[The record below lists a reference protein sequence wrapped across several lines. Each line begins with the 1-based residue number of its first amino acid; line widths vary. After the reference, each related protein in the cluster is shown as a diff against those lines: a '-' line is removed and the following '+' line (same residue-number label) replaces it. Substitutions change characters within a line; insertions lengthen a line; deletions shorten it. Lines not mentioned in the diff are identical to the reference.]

1 MRDAR
6 RIIAITALLSFV
18 ACWNGSD
25 GPAVGT
31 AFARR
36 AVSACNDA
44 KALKD
49 AQGPFP
55 YPDFNPTDPDPTK
68 FPGVADALMKTDV
81 TFTTWLE
88 EMRALDEPPSGN
100 EAWAALLDAI
110 EAHVRINRDQI
121 DAAREGDTAR
131 FAADYDEGVATQEA
145 LLDAATDAGVPECAK
160 VDR

>member
-6 RIIAITALLSFV
+6 RIVAITALLTFV
-18 ACWNGSD
+18 ACSNGSD
-25 GPAVGT
+25 SPDVGT
-31 AFARR
+31 AFATR
-36 AVSACNDA
+36 AVVACNHA

-49 AQGPFP
+49 AEGPFP
-55 YPDFNPTDPDPTK
+55 YPDFNPTDPDPAK
-68 FPGVADALMKTDV
+68 FPGVADALVKTDM
-81 TFTTWLE
+81 TFTTWLVD
-88 EMRALDEPPSGN
+88 MRALGEPLSGN

-121 DAAREGDTAR
+121 DAAREGDTER

>member
-1 MRDAR
+1 MHEAR
-6 RIIAITALLSFV
+6 RIVALTALLTLV
-18 ACWNGSD
+18 ACSTSD
-25 GPAVGT
+25 GPAVGA
-31 AFARR
+31 AFAKR
-36 AVSACNDA
+36 AVAACNDA
-44 KALKD
+44 RALKD

-55 YPDFNPTDPDPTK
+55 YPDFNPTDPNPAT

-88 EMRALDEPPSGN
+88 DLRALGEPPSGN

-121 DAAREGDTAR
+121 DAARQGDTER

-145 LLDAATDAGVPECAK
+145 VLNAATDAGVPECAK

>member
-6 RIIAITALLSFV
+6 RSVAIMALLTFV
-18 ACWNGSD
+18 ACSNGSD
-25 GPAVGT
+25 GPAVGA

-36 AVSACNDA
+36 AVAACNDT

-49 AQGPFP
+49 AEGPFP
-55 YPDFNPTDPDPTK
+55 YPDFNPTDPDPAK
-68 FPGVADALMKTDV
+68 FPGVADALMQTDV

-88 EMRALDEPPSGN
+88 DMRALGEPPSGN

-121 DAAREGDTAR
+121 DAARDGDTER

>member
-1 MRDAR
+1 
-6 RIIAITALLSFV
+6 
-18 ACWNGSD
+18 
-25 GPAVGT
+25 VGA

-55 YPDFNPTDPDPTK
+55 YPDFNPTEPDPTK

-88 EMRALDEPPSGN
+88 EMRALGEPPSGN

-110 EAHVRINRDQI
+110 KAHVRINRDQI
-121 DAAREGDTAR
+121 NAAREGHRAVRCRLRRGRSDAR
-131 FAADYDEGVATQEA
+131 GVARR
-145 LLDAATDAGVPECAK
+145 G
-160 VDR
+160 DRCGRPRVRQGRSMTGR

>member
-6 RIIAITALLSFV
+6 RIVAITALLTFV
-18 ACWNGSD
+18 SCSNGGDS
-25 GPAVGT
+25 PAVGA

-36 AVSACNDA
+36 AVAVCNDA

-49 AQGPFP
+49 AEGPFP
-55 YPDFNPTDPDPTK
+55 YPDFNPTDPDPAK

-88 EMRALDEPPSGN
+88 DMRALGEPPSGN
-100 EAWAALLDAI
+100 EAWVALLDAI
-110 EAHVRINRDQI
+110 EAHGRINRDQI
-121 DAAREGDTAR
+121 DAAREGDTER

>member
-1 MRDAR
+1 MREAH
-6 RIIAITALLSFV
+6 RIVAITALFTLV
-18 ACWNGSD
+18 ACSNASD

-31 AFARR
+31 AFAER
-36 AVSACNDA
+36 AVAACNVA

-49 AQGPFP
+49 AQGSFP

-88 EMRALDEPPSGN
+88 DMRALGEPPSGN

-121 DAAREGDTAR
+121 DAAQEGDTER
-131 FAADYDEGVATQEA
+131 FAADYEEGVATQEA
-145 LLDAATDAGVPECAK
+145 VLDAATDAGVPECTK

>member
-1 MRDAR
+1 MRDTR
-6 RIIAITALLSFV
+6 RVVAITALLTFV
-18 ACWNGSD
+18 ACSNGSD
-25 GPAVGT
+25 GTAVGAT
-31 AFARR
+31 FARR
-36 AVSACNDA
+36 AVAACDHA

-55 YPDFNPTDPDPTK
+55 YLDFDPTDPDPAR

-88 EMRALDEPPSGN
+88 DMRALGEPPSGN
-100 EAWAALLDAI
+100 EVWAALLDAI

-121 DAAREGDTAR
+121 DAAREGDIER
-131 FAADYDEGVATQEA
+131 FAADYDEGVATQGA
-145 LLDAATDAGVPECAK
+145 LLDVATDAGVPECAE